1 MTSEAISDLQREMVN
16 LQRQMCHQLEAAQ
29 ASLSTLHVTESTA
42 VKPTLFHGYER
53 EHFERWQ
60 GSTVTVVCW
69 PLACRNNTLASRNL
83 ERLAILARRKI
94 FKKNVLD

>member
-60 GSTVTVVCW
+60 GSTAEIWNDW
-69 PLACRNNTLASRNL
+69 PFWPG
-83 ERLAILARRKI
+83 ERFL
-94 FKKNVLD
+94 KKCT